1 MKKTIATIALTAI
14 ILVGLQ
20 SCAGSGGMYKS
31 KECFG
36 QKPNNHKFQ

>member
-1 MKKTIATIALTAI
+1 MKKTIAAILLTAI
-14 ILVGLQ
+14 IFIGLQ
-20 SCAGSGGMYKS
+20 SCSGGGMYKS